1 MTPIRCQGDSCWEL
15 LEKEFSHSQERVYE
29 RDVFLPL
36 DAGCTDCDTWK
47 CHHEGSQ
54 PESEIIM
61 GGEAQPRELEKN
73 EARATSHQPRC
84 LLYSWTSTLVS
95 RSVHYCLRL
104 FELGCYLWPKA
115 SSLINSNSFFRS
127 QLIGTSFKMPSL
139 SCQFGRKA
147 YPSCGQL
154 LSHCIMALS
163 RHGYLLHQTGP

>member
-1 MTPIRCQGDSCWEL
+1 MKEMSFFLWMLGVLIVTPGSATMREANL
-15 LEKEFSHSQERVYE
+15 RVKSSW
-29 RDVFLPL
+29 
-36 DAGCTDCDTWK
+36 G
-47 CHHEGSQ
+47 
-54 PESEIIM
+54 
-61 GGEAQPRELEKN
+61 GGEAQPRESETN
-73 EARATSHQPRC
+73 EARATSNQPRC

-95 RSVHYCLRL
+95 QSVHYCLRL
-104 FELGCYLWPKA
+104 FELGCYLWPKD

-127 QLIGTSFKMPSL
+127 QRIGTSFKMPSL